1 MNKEPQEFKRI
12 VILGAGESGTGAA
25 VLGRSVGYSVVVS
38 DSKII
43 KEEEKELLQKIG
55 AHFEESGHN
64 FERLRQTDLVIKSPG
79 IPENAAIVKSFR
91 QVGIEVIS
99 EIEFGFRHAKGQV
112 IAITGSNG
120 KTTTT
125 KLIHHILA
133 KANYDVGL
141 GGNIG
146 FSFARLVAESPTEW
160 YVLEISSFQLDD
172 IVTFKPKISIVT
184 NITPDHLD
192 RYDYD
197 FDKYATAKLRICEN
211 QDESDLLIYSEQDE
225 VISSRLEKLENQCQ
239 KIGIKPPKSNE
250 LLISKNGQK
259 FKLENP
265 NLKGKHNAL
274 NALCAIEAVI
284 ASGVAPEVIQ
294 AGLDDFQNAP
304 HRLER
309 VGEFGGVVFTN
320 DSKATNVDSVWYA
333 LDAIDAPIIWIVGGT
348 DKGNDYSPL
357 DDLVRE
363 KVKCIVC
370 LGLENLKIIKHYE
383 EFGIPIFDTSSLG
396 LCFEKIKEVAKEG
409 DQVLLSPACASFDL
423 FRNYEDRGEQFKAGV
438 KVNFG

>member
-25 VLGRSVGYSVVVS
+25 VLGRSVGYSVIVS

-43 KEEEKELLQKIG
+43 KEEEKELLKKIG

-91 QVGIEVIS
+91 QEGIEVIS

-172 IVTFKPKISIVT
+172 IVDFKPKISIVT

-197 FDKYATAKLRICEN
+197 FDKYALAKLRICEN
-211 QDESDLLIYSEQDE
+211 QDADDLLIYSEQDE
-225 VISSRLEKLENQCQ
+225 VISSRLEKLESRCQ

-274 NALCAIEAVI
+274 NALCAIEA
-284 ASGVAPEVIQ
+284 
-294 AGLDDFQNAP
+294 
-304 HRLER
+304 
-309 VGEFGGVVFTN
+309 
-320 DSKATNVDSVWYA
+320 
-333 LDAIDAPIIWIVGGT
+333 AIG
-348 DKGNDYSPL
+348 
-357 DDLVRE
+357 
-363 KVKCIVC
+363 
-370 LGLENLKIIKHYE
+370 
-383 EFGIPIFDTSSLG
+383 
-396 LCFEKIKEVAKEG
+396 
-409 DQVLLSPACASFDL
+409 
-423 FRNYEDRGEQFKAGV
+423 
-438 KVNFG
+438 